1 MDDLDI
7 PIVELVA
14 AANRGDEAAW
24 VEILDRYSP
33 LLVSVIRRFGL
44 GAAQTEDVAATVWL
58 RLVEHLGR
66 IREPQALPKWLIQT
80 ARNECLHNQTVNRRT
95 VSQDPLDES
104 WSATAAVDE
113 DLDSGLLRAER
124 HEALLC
130 GLAELPKHQR
140 DVLMLLMH
148 DPQLSY
154 AQISERLGI
163 SIGHIGPTRG
173 RAIDALRKTHAISA
187 YMAAEST
194 RGKDG
199 ERRDPATLV

>member
-1 MDDLDI
+1 MDEVEVS
-7 PIVELVA
+7 IVDLVA

-44 GAAQTEDVAATVWL
+44 GAAHTEDVAATVWL

-80 ARNECLHNQTVNRRT
+80 ARNECLHNQTVSHRT
-95 VSQDPLDES
+95 VAQDPLDDS
-104 WSATAAVDE
+104 WSARATVDDE
-113 DLDSGLLRAER
+113 VDSALLRAER
-124 HEALLC
+124 HEALLS

-140 DVLMLLMH
+140 ELLLLLIH

-154 AQISERLGI
+154 AQISSRLDI
-163 SIGHIGPTRG
+163 PIGNIGPTRG
-173 RAIDALRKTHAISA
+173 RAIEALRRTQAISA
-187 YMAAEST
+187 FMSADST
-194 RGKDG
+194 RGREG
-199 ERRDPATLV
+199 ERRDPATLA